1 MGQGVAPMSPRR
13 LVSRATVLLIA
24 CAAFAA
30 IVADVARAEVLS
42 MTSAEGSVI
51 ETDRSY
57 PSTRFIGADS
67 IWLYQTYPMSIEC
80 NPPRACYASSQLT
93 NYHFSCA
100 PWRYVV
106 VVEQFSM
113 DLNGNVVK
121 HEFQAPGGE
130 LRYFTSGDVVE
141 RFCGAVPDWS
151 DLREMREQQKPDPP
165 AKPDRPAKP
174 GKR

>member
-1 MGQGVAPMSPRR
+1 MGQGVAPMLPRR
-13 LVSRATVLLIA
+13 LVSRATVLLIG
-24 CAAFAA
+24 CA
-30 IVADVARAEVLS
+30 VSVTNVARAEVLS
-42 MTSAEGSVI
+42 LTSADGSVI
-51 ETDRSY
+51 ETNRSH

-67 IWLYQTYPMSIEC
+67 VWSYQTYPMSIEC
-80 NPPRACYASSQLT
+80 NPPLGCYASSQLT
-93 NYHFSCA
+93 NYHFSCS
-100 PWRYVV
+100 PRYVV

-151 DLREMREQQKPDPP
+151 DLREMREQQTPDPG
-165 AKPDRPAKP
+165 AKPK
-174 GKR
+174 KR